1 MGSRGPVPKRSDQRV
16 RRNKPDVAIEKVQSI
31 GVVPVPP
38 LMVEDPHPATEFWYE
53 SLRESAQAQFYQ
65 PSDWAFAQVLAIK
78 LDHELKYARGSAQM
92 MAVIQSMM
100 TDLLV
105 TEGSRRRA
113 RIEVERAQAGGDVL
127 DVADMFRRRLS
138 EG

>member
-1 MGSRGPVPKRSDQRV
+1 MGSRGPIPARSDQRV
-16 RRNKPDVAIEKVQSI
+16 RRNKPEVAIEKVQSI

-38 LMVEDPHPATEFWYE
+38 LMVEDPHPATERWYE

-127 DVADMFRRRLS
+127 DVADMFRKRLS